1 MILSTGCTTQPTKRL
16 PPAAPELQKI
26 EVIKYRPL
34 PSECTDAVDFVAI
47 QRGQTNEDLARA
59 HRENLKTMSD
69 ANQRLQECRDLPRR
83 DADTDP
89 SG

>member
-1 MILSTGCTTQPTKRL
+1 MILSIGCTTQPTKRL

-34 PSECTDAVDFVAI
+34 PSECTDPVELVAI

-59 HRENLKTMSD
+59 HRENLKTGSD
-69 ANQRLQECRDLPRR
+69 LNERLQECRDLPTSEATP
-83 DADTDP
+83 DD